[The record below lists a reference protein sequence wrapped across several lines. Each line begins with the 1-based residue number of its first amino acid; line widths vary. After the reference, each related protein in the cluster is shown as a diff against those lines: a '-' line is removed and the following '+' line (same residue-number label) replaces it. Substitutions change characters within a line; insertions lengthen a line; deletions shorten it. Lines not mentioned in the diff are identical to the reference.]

1 MDDPVV
7 PPDRPGTVSPP
18 ARGAEPARVGGQPDP
33 TGFLLVEY
41 QAYRE
46 ALNEN
51 ERTGEGRVNLF
62 LTITTAVLGAL
73 ALKGDLAAA
82 GGDFDAL
89 FLFLLLVVFLF
100 GITTLARML
109 HRKRVAHQMKVALT
123 TLRAYFCEASP
134 QVVPYLAWKPRE
146 PVKVPHI
153 GLLAFVVPG
162 NGGLVDATALLNS
175 AVFGALATMFA
186 VRLGGPAVAG
196 WTAWGV
202 AVAGFLA
209 AWAGQVVWVRR
220 VYAALEKPEAKAR

>member
-7 PPDRPGTVSPP
+7 ATERLKAVSPRSPETGPPDGEGR
-18 ARGAEPARVGGQPDP
+18 ADP
-33 TGFLLVEY
+33 REFLLVEY

-73 ALKGDLAAA
+73 ALKGDLVKA

-100 GITTLARML
+100 GVTTLARML
-109 HRKRVAHQMKVALT
+109 HRKRVAHEMKTALS

-134 QVVPYLAWKPRE
+134 EIVPYLAWKPRE
-146 PVKVPHI
+146 KAKPPEM

-186 VRLGGPAVAG
+186 VRLGGPAVVG

-202 AVAGFLA
+202 AVGGFLA

-220 VYAALEKPEAKAR
+220 VYGKLEKTESR

>member
-7 PPDRPGTVSPP
+7 ATERLRTVSPRSPETGSP
-18 ARGAEPARVGGQPDP
+18 AGEARADP
-33 TGFLLVEY
+33 REFLLVEY

-73 ALKGDLAAA
+73 ALKGDLVEA

-100 GITTLARML
+100 GVTTLARML
-109 HRKRVAHQMKVALT
+109 HRKRVAHEMKTALS

-134 QVVPYLAWKPRE
+134 EIEPYLAWKPRE
-146 PVKVPHI
+146 KAKPPEI

-186 VRLGGPAVAG
+186 VRLGGPAVVG

-202 AVAGFLA
+202 AVGGFLA

-220 VYAALEKPEAKAR
+220 VYGKLEKAESR

>member
-1 MDDPVV
+1 M
-7 PPDRPGTVSPP
+7 
-18 ARGAEPARVGGQPDP
+18 
-33 TGFLLVEY
+33 EY

-73 ALKGDLAAA
+73 ALKGDLVEA
-82 GGDFDAL
+82 GNDFDAL

-100 GITTLARML
+100 GVTTLARML
-109 HRKRVAHQMKVALT
+109 HRKRVAHEMKSALS

-134 QVVPYLAWKPRE
+134 EIVDYLAWKPRE
-146 PVKVPHI
+146 PTRLPKM
-153 GLLAFVVPG
+153 GLLAFAVPG

-175 AVFGALATMFA
+175 AVFGALATLFA

-202 AVAGFLA
+202 AVGGFLA

-220 VYAALEKPEAKAR
+220 FYRRLAAGDGR

>member
-7 PPDRPGTVSPP
+7 ATERLRTVSPRSP
-18 ARGAEPARVGGQPDP
+18 EAGPPGGEGRADP
-33 TGFLLVEY
+33 REFLLVEY

-73 ALKGDLAAA
+73 ALKGDLTEA

-100 GITTLARML
+100 GVTTLARML
-109 HRKRVAHQMKVALT
+109 HRKRVAHEMKAALS
-123 TLRAYFCEASP
+123 TLRAYFCEANP
-134 QVVPYLAWKPRE
+134 EIVPYLAWKPRE
-146 PVKVPHI
+146 VAKLPEI
-153 GLLAFVVPG
+153 GPLTFIVPG

-175 AVFGALATMFA
+175 AVFGALATMLA
-186 VRLGGPAVAG
+186 VRIGGSAVVG
-196 WTAWGV
+196 WTAWGA
-202 AVAGFLA
+202 AVGGFVL
-209 AWAGQVVWVRR
+209 AWAGQVFWVRR
-220 VYAALEKPEAKAR
+220 VYARLEKEEGR